1 MTISTL
7 APKAPEPRPPSDPEP
22 DECPDVYASVA
33 RGDCLEPVYK
43 DGDCLVFSKSE
54 KPVPG
59 DFIGLWLRP
68 GADALATPVRRVK
81 RLVLA
86 LPPMPIP
93 CRLDPASEAEPLV
106 VVEQLNP
113 PRTYC
118 IGISHVLAVH
128 KVIGTA
134 RSNGDGTARFAA
146 GENPPAQ
153 TTGDGQ

>member
-7 APKAPEPRPPSDPEP
+7 APAALRTQPPHEPEP
-22 DECPDVYASVA
+22 DECPGVYASVA

-59 DFIGLWLRP
+59 DFIGLWLRRADRP
-68 GADALATPVRRVK
+68 GTSIRRVK

-86 LPPMPIP
+86 LPPVPIP

-113 PRTYC
+113 PRTWC
-118 IGISHVLAVH
+118 IGVSHVLAVH

-134 RSNGDGTARFAA
+134 TTNGDGTARFVP
-146 GENPPAQ
+146 GEARAPSTQ
-153 TTGDGQ
+153 GDGQ